1 MRGTIKRRLARWPAV
16 LRTVRAVYRVTT
28 YPFTQR
34 PYLERLWRRRRAWS
48 VVRQATQLLDQS
60 HLLEIAILPSGVVL
74 TSADG
79 FRFHFDPAD
88 GQGLLGLELDGTYE
102 GKETALLQAVIQPGW
117 TILDVGANF
126 GWYTAHFSKWVGPKG
141 VVHAF
146 EPHPSMMATR
156 QRNLTLNNLNSNIT
170 LNQSALSSSHGTAT
184 LSVPRKGG
192 PAFAR
197 LSSSESAIRVD
208 VTTVDDYARRS
219 GLSRVDLIKVDV
231 EGAELG
237 VLHGAR
243 ETLERHKPHLMLEV
257 QVERLGEFGNTPDQL
272 LAFLESIGYRAY
284 RIRPGAAVA
293 AVFDIDD
300 GEDYN
305 FLFSANGAPVSER
318 ADGI

>member
-1 MRGTIKRRLARWPAV
+1 MRGMIKRRLARWPAV
-16 LRTVRAVYRVTT
+16 FRTLRAVYRVTT
-28 YPFTQR
+28 YAFTQR
-34 PYLERLWRRRRAWS
+34 PYLERLWRRRRARS
-48 VVRQATQLLDQS
+48 VVRQVAQLLDQS
-60 HLLEIAILPSGVVL
+60 HLLEIAILPSRVVL

-79 FRFHFDPAD
+79 FRFGFDPTD

-102 GKETALLQAVIQPGW
+102 DKETALLQRVVQPGW
-117 TILDVGANF
+117 TIVDVGANF
-126 GWYTAHFSKWVGPKG
+126 GWYTTHFSKWVGPKG

-146 EPHPSMMATR
+146 EPHPSMMATL
-156 QRNLTLNNLNSNIT
+156 QRNLALNNLSPNMVLS
-170 LNQSALSSSHGTAT
+170 QVALSSSPGTAM
-184 LSVPRKGG
+184 LAVPKKGG
-192 PAFAR
+192 PALAR

-231 EGAELG
+231 EGAELR

-257 QVERLGEFGNTPDQL
+257 QVERLGQFGNTPDQL
-272 LAFLESIGYRAY
+272 LAFLESIGYQAY

-305 FLFSANGAPVSER
+305 FLFSANGAPLQGQSDEV
-318 ADGI
+318 